1 MDHRENKINEKI
13 KLIILHAHIEGG
25 ISSQHIFKCPQVSLR
40 VLTLVLRTACPAPSA
55 LEARKIEAVESSLYL
70 INK

>member
-1 MDHRENKINEKI
+1 MDDRENKINEK
-13 KLIILHAHIEGG
+13 KFIILHAYVRRES
-25 ISSQHIFKCPQVSLR
+25 SSQHVLKYPQVSLC

-70 INK
+70 RKI